1 LWNITDVIDSTWLQ
15 ATVATLRAN
24 GTDSQAVEAKSAA
37 GGMPA
42 TIASTLSAFGN
53 SPGGGTV
60 IFGLDE
66 RKNFSVVAID
76 APALSAAIASIAR
89 QALTPPVTVEMNEV
103 EFEGSRLLVVRVV
116 ELPLSAKPCVVKRS
130 GRAYLRSGDGD
141 GDFELSDLEIQ
152 GILVNR
158 TQPRFDSDP
167 VATAR
172 RTDLDPDL
180 VARYLATARATD
192 RGLAR
197 ITNDETLLLKTG
209 VLADPHTPTVA
220 GLLALGEY
228 PQQWFPNY
236 VIQAAVRPDRNAP
249 PNTRVADIA
258 RFSGPIPQMI
268 DDALVW
274 IAGHSRH
281 RIVDSPAGRVRDQ
294 YDFPPVAARELLSN
308 ALVHRDLA
316 EWSWSRAIEL
326 RIDDRELRLTN
337 PGGLYGL
344 TVARLFTNQLTS
356 ARNLSLTRICQY
368 VTLRDGRVVEA
379 LASGMPKILEA
390 TVGDGLPVP
399 RFFDQGISF
408 TAILQRPGTARPTRT
423 SRGNLAHKSLTVS
436 EQRVLDA
443 VSSSG
448 LAADELAAKVGLSTA
463 ALLRHI
469 RSLRAKGL
477 VVMDGGVGQLTT
489 TYRRAD

>member
-1 LWNITDVIDSTWLQ
+1 VIDAVWTEL
-15 ATVATLRAN
+15 AVGKLRRD
-24 GTDSQAVEAKSAA
+24 GTDSQTVEARSAA
-37 GGMPA
+37 GGLPS
-42 TIASTLSAFGN
+42 TIASTLSAFAN
-53 SPGGGTV
+53 SPGGGDV

-66 RKNFSVVAID
+66 RNGFAVVSID
-76 APALSAAIASIAR
+76 APALAAAVASIAR
-89 QALTPPVTVEMNEV
+89 QAISPPATVEMNEV
-103 EFEGSRLLVVRVV
+103 AFEGSQLLVVRVS

-130 GRAYLRSGDGD
+130 GKAYLRSAD
-141 GDFELSDLEIQ
+141 GDFELSELEVQ

-158 TQPRFDSDP
+158 TQPRFDSAP
-167 VATAR
+167 VVTAR
-172 RTDLDPDL
+172 RTDLNADL
-180 VARYLATARATD
+180 VASYLSTARATD

-197 ITNDETLLLKTG
+197 IIDDETLLLKTG
-209 VLADPHTPTVA
+209 VLADPQVPTVA
-220 GLLALGEY
+220 GLLALGDY
-228 PQQWFPNY
+228 PQEWFPNF
-236 VIQAAVRPDRNAP
+236 VIQAAVAPGRNAMST
-249 PNTRVADIA
+249 TRVADVA

-281 RIVDSPAGRVRDQ
+281 RIIDSPNGRVRDQ
-294 YDFPPVAARELLSN
+294 YDFPPVAIRELLSN

-326 RIDDRELRLTN
+326 RIGDNELRLTN

-390 TVGDGLPVP
+390 TVGDGLPIP

-408 TAILQRPGTARPTRT
+408 TAIVDRPSNDPPQRADRGRLVKTSPTP
-423 SRGNLAHKSLTVS
+423 S
-436 EQRVLDA
+436 ERRVLAALDEFGQTA
-443 VSSSG
+443 AELAPKVG
-448 LAADELAAKVGLSTA
+448 LAAA
-463 ALLRHI
+463 ALQRHLRN
-469 RSLRAKGL
+469 LRAKGF
-477 VVMDGGVGQLTT
+477 VSMDGGVGQPVT
-489 TYRRAD
+489 TYRRVERPTSS